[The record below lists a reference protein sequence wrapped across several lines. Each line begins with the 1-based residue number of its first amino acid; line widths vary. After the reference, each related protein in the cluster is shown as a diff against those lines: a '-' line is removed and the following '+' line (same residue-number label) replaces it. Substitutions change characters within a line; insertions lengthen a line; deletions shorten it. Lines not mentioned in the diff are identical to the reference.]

1 MRRLAAEPNGT
12 LVAVDTPS
20 DENPEYAVAVVKIYE
35 GNKPA
40 PNAYVFEGTNK
51 IVTSQR
57 VRSDGATMLPAGF
70 TAS

>member
-20 DENPEYAVAVVKIYE
+20 DENPEYAVAAVKIYE

-57 VRSDGATMLPAGF
+57 VRTDGATMLPAGF